1 MCGFEFRKCS
11 YYVSFS
17 ALVQYY
23 FLSSTTFEAL
33 FVDLNVCRLTSF
45 CDDLMENILIVLRIV
60 FALTFNTIYK

>member
-1 MCGFEFRKCS
+1 MCGFEFEN
-11 YYVSFS
+11 VHIIFFFV
-17 ALVQYY
+17 LVQYY
-23 FLSSTTFEAL
+23 YLSSTTFEAL